1 MSCYIAINFNSLD
14 KVAEGV
20 NKLREAGYL
29 FTNNRSGEFKATRM
43 TDFHQILSRM
53 STVPVSILLGDT
65 VCKMEWRIYEKNTFY
80 DDRNISVMTVDE
92 FLAFNKD
99 FLPARYKRAYEQ

>member
-1 MSCYIAINFNSLD
+1 MSCYIAINFHSHD

-20 NKLREAGYL
+20 RKLCEAGYL
-29 FTNNRSGEFKATRM
+29 FTNNRSGEFKAQRM
-43 TDFHQILSRM
+43 TDFHQIINRM
-53 STVPVSILLGDT
+53 GVTPVSILLGDT
-65 VCKMEWRIYEKNTFY
+65 ACKMEWRIYERNTFY

-99 FLPARYKRAYEQ
+99 FEPERYKRAYGC